1 MVSNKNWKRWF
12 WLLLLISILSLG
24 VYLLSSYQELNSIG
38 FPLDDAWIHQ
48 TYARNFAEGGQ
59 WAYLPGITSG
69 GSTSPLWTILLSIP
83 HLFSIG
89 PYWGTYVLGLIC
101 FFLLAFIGQKYFNQK
116 TTATLNVP
124 LVAIILVF
132 EWHLCWSAVSGMET
146 ILHALLILLVLYLCL
161 EVKSSFLIGLIIG
174 VSVWVRPD
182 GVTLLGPL
190 IFVLLFNEKPW
201 KEKLKAI
208 TLGISGF
215 IIIFIPYLVFNKL
228 TGETWM
234 PNTFY
239 AKQAEYAVLLEL
251 PIWKRMGQLYLLPLV
266 GVGIFLLPGFIYKG
280 FAAIKERDYAIISS
294 TLWLLGYILIYAIRL
309 PVIYQH
315 GRYIIP
321 AMPVYFVLG
330 AIGSYHLFQ
339 TAMKKGTVIQI
350 LTRVWSLSA
359 VIILGSFWW
368 MGANSYSQDV
378 AYIEEQMVET
388 SHWINENLPQDGFLA
403 AHDIGALGY
412 FSSIEIVD
420 LAGLITPDVV
430 PFIRNEPE
438 LWRYLEKQDVSYLMT
453 FPDWY
458 VTLPESAAVIYQSK
472 GDYAEI
478 LGGSKM
484 IIYQLRQD

>member
-1 MVSNKNWKRWF
+1 MASEKNLKTWF
-12 WLLLLISILSLG
+12 WILLLISLISIG
-24 VYLLSSYQELNSIG
+24 VYLLSSYRESNSVG
-38 FPLDDAWIHQ
+38 FPLDDGWIHQ
-48 TYARNFAEGGQ
+48 TYARNFAEYGK
-59 WAYLPGITSG
+59 WVYLPGITSG
-69 GSTSPLWTILLSIP
+69 GSTSPLWTIILSIP

-89 PYWGTYVLGLIC
+89 PYWGTYVLGLIS
-101 FFLLAFIGQKYFNQK
+101 FFLLAHIGQKYFDHNTSASLK
-116 TTATLNVP
+116 VP
-124 LVAIILVF
+124 IVAIILIF

-161 EVKSSFLIGLIIG
+161 EVKSAFLIGLIIG
-174 VSVWVRPD
+174 ASVWVRPD
-182 GVTLLGPL
+182 GITLLGPF
-190 IFVLLFNEKPW
+190 IFVLMFKENKW

-208 TLGISGF
+208 TFGIGGF
-215 IIIFIPYLVFNKL
+215 VLIFIPYLVFNKL
-228 TGETWM
+228 VAGTWM

-239 AKQAEYAVLLEL
+239 AKQAEYAVLLRL
-251 PIWKRMGQLYLLPLV
+251 PIWERLGQLYLLPLI

-280 FAAIKERDYAIISS
+280 FRAIRERDYEIISS
-294 TLWLLGYILIYAIRL
+294 ILWFLGYIFIYAVRL
-309 PVIYQH
+309 PVAYQH

-330 AIGSYHLFQ
+330 MIGSYYLFL
-339 TAMKKGTVIQI
+339 TFMKKGTVIKI

-359 VIILGSFWW
+359 VIILGIFWW
-368 MGANSYSQDV
+368 MGVKSYSKDV
-378 AYIEEQMVET
+378 AYIDEQMVAT
-388 SHWINENLPQDGFLA
+388 AKWINNNLPKDGFLA

-438 LWRYLEKQDVSYLMT
+438 LWRYLETQGVSYMMT

-458 VTLPESAAVIYQSK
+458 LSLPEDAAVIYESK
-472 GDYAEI
+472 GEYAEI

-484 IIYQLRQD
+484 IVYQLRQD

>member
-1 MVSNKNWKRWF
+1 
-12 WLLLLISILSLG
+12 
-24 VYLLSSYQELNSIG
+24 
-38 FPLDDAWIHQ
+38 
-48 TYARNFAEGGQ
+48 
-59 WAYLPGITSG
+59 
-69 GSTSPLWTILLSIP
+69 
-83 HLFSIG
+83 
-89 PYWGTYVLGLIC
+89 
-101 FFLLAFIGQKYFNQK
+101 
-116 TTATLNVP
+116 
-124 LVAIILVF
+124 
-132 EWHLCWSAVSGMET
+132 MET
-146 ILHALLILLVLYLCL
+146 VLHALLILLVLYLCL
-161 EVKSSFLIGLIIG
+161 EVKSGFLIGLIIG

-182 GVTLLGPL
+182 GITLLGPF
-190 IFVLLFNEKPW
+190 IFVLLFSEKTW

-208 TLGISGF
+208 TYGIGGF
-215 IIIFIPYLVFNKL
+215 TLIFILYLVFNKL
-228 TGETWM
+228 IAGTWM

-239 AKQAEYAVLLEL
+239 AKQAEYAVLLDL

-280 FAAIKERDYAIISS
+280 FAAIRERDYGIISS
-294 TLWLLGYILIYAIRL
+294 ILWLLGYILIYAIRL

-321 AMPVYFVLG
+321 AMPIYFVLG
-330 AIGSYHLFQ
+330 TIGSDHLFQ
-339 TAMKKGTVIQI
+339 TVMKKGNVVQI

-458 VTLPESAAVIYQSK
+458 VTLPESAAVIYESK
-472 GDYAEI
+472 GEYAEI

-484 IIYQLRQD
+484 IVYQLRQD